1 MWQEKENSLYREF
14 IFDDFKQAF
23 TFMTRIA
30 DIAEECQHHPRWT
43 NEWNKVEIWLSTH
56 DKANS
61 VTTKDRK
68 MAERIDAVYELMR

>member
-30 DIAEECQHHPRWT
+30 DIAEECQHHGG
-43 NEWNKVEIWLSTH
+43 L
-56 DKANS
+56 
-61 VTTKDRK
+61 
-68 MAERIDAVYELMR
+68 